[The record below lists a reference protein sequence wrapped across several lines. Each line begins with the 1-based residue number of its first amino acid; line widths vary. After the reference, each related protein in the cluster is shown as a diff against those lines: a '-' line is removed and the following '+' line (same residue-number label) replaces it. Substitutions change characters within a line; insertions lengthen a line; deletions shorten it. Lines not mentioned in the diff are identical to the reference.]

1 MHRRD
6 WLKGTSA
13 TGLALLTS
21 RWTIAANGAADL
33 SEKFPAFADAVLAKA
48 KDLGASFADLHFTQI
63 DEESLF
69 VREEMV
75 QGVNASSSLGCSVR
89 VLVDGAWGFAASG
102 EISQPR
108 LLALV
113 ESAVAF
119 AKGQGGWRARPVE
132 IETLPSHTGR
142 WDMPVAVDPFTVSI
156 EEKVERLLGINRA
169 ALGKGASYCNSHVSA
184 VRERKWLA
192 NSFGT
197 RIEQSRVRIH
207 PSFSVTLV
215 DPKKGEFA
223 SCNSTRPPRAAGYEH
238 LGEWD
243 AAGESALAVEQAKE
257 KMAAPSVK
265 PGKRDL
271 VIAPSN
277 LWLTIHE
284 TVGHPTELDRA
295 LGYEANFAG
304 TSFCTP
310 DKLDT
315 LQYGSGIVNLYADRT
330 AGGGLSTVMWD
341 DDGVKTLGKEFPI
354 VKDGVFR
361 NFQMALGQ
369 AAMIGREGGS
379 NGCAFADSFDA
390 FPIQRMPNIS
400 LQPGR
405 DNAVTAESLIA
416 DVEDGIYIDGNG
428 SWSIDQQRYN
438 FQFTGQVFHRILNG
452 KLDGMYRDV
461 AYQGNSVDFWNA
473 CDGLGGAP
481 TYELGGA
488 MNCGKGQP
496 QQVAP
501 VSHGAVPA
509 RFRQINVLNT
519 AEQSGK
525 DIAAAVR
532 GNPAKACDC
541 SGDSREWA

>member
-1 MHRRD
+1 MQRRD
-6 WLKGTSA
+6 WLKGTTA
-13 TGLALLTS
+13 AGLALLSS
-21 RWTIAANGAADL
+21 RWTLSANAAAGL
-33 SEKFPAFADAVLAKA
+33 SDRFPALADAVLARA
-48 KDLGASFADLHFTQI
+48 TSLGASFADLHLMQT
-63 DEESLF
+63 DSESLF

-75 QGVNASSSLGCSVR
+75 QGVNAGSSLGCSVR

-102 EISQPR
+102 EITEAR

-113 ESAVAF
+113 ESAVAI
-119 AKGQGGWRARPVE
+119 AKGQGGWRARPIE
-132 IETLPSHTGR
+132 IETLPAFTGT
-142 WDMPVAVDPFTVSI
+142 WELPIAIDPFTVPL
-156 EEKVERLLGINRA
+156 EEKVERLLDINRA
-169 ALGKGASYCNSHVSA
+169 AMEKGASYCNSHVSA

-192 NSFGT
+192 NTFGT

-207 PSFSVTLV
+207 PSFSVTVV

-223 SCNSTRPPRAAGYEH
+223 TRSSLRPPRAAGWEH
-238 LGEWD
+238 LTGWD
-243 AAGESALAVEQAKE
+243 AAAESALAVEQAKE
-257 KMAAPSVK
+257 KMAAPSVTA
-265 PGKRDL
+265 GKYDL

-310 DKLDT
+310 DKLDS
-315 LQYGSGIVNLYADRT
+315 LQYGSGIVNLHADRT
-330 AGGGLSTVMWD
+330 AVGGLSTVMWD

-369 AAMIGREGGS
+369 AALIGREGGS
-379 NGCAFADSFDA
+379 NGCAYADSFDA

-400 LQPGR
+400 LQPGPDKTIKA
-405 DNAVTAESLIA
+405 DNLIA
-416 DVEDGIYIDGNG
+416 DVENGIYIEGNG

-438 FQFTGQVFHRILNG
+438 FQFTGQVFHRIRDG
-452 KLDGMYRDV
+452 KLDGMFRDV
-461 AYQGNSVDFWNA
+461 AYQGNSVDFWKA
-473 CDGLGGAP
+473 CDGLGGEP
-481 TYELGGA
+481 SYELGGA

-509 RFRQINVLNT
+509 RFRQIKVLNT
-519 AEQSGK
+519 TTESGK
-525 DIAAAVR
+525 DIAAALSR
-532 GNPAKACDC
+532 PEGGCDC
-541 SGDSREWA
+541 SGATPSWA

>member
-1 MHRRD
+1 MQRRD
-6 WLKGTSA
+6 WLKGTTA
-13 TGLALLTS
+13 AGLALLSS
-21 RWTIAANGAADL
+21 RWTLSANAAAGL
-33 SEKFPAFADAVLAKA
+33 SDRFPALADAVLARA
-48 KDLGASFADLHFTQI
+48 TSLGASFADLHLMQT
-63 DEESLF
+63 DSESLF

-75 QGVNASSSLGCSVR
+75 QGVNAGSSLGCSVR

-102 EISQPR
+102 EITEAR

-113 ESAVAF
+113 ESAVAI
-119 AKGQGGWRARPVE
+119 AKGQGGWRARPIE
-132 IETLPSHTGR
+132 IETLPAFTGS
-142 WDMPVAVDPFTVSI
+142 WELPIAIDPFSVPL

-169 ALGKGASYCNSHVSA
+169 AMEKGASYCNSHVSA

-192 NSFGT
+192 NTFGT

-207 PSFSVTLV
+207 PSFSVTVV

-223 SCNSTRPPRAAGYEH
+223 TRSSLRPPRAAGWEH
-238 LGEWD
+238 LTGWD
-243 AAGESALAVEQAKE
+243 AAAESALAVEQAKE
-257 KMAAPSVK
+257 KMAAPSVTA
-265 PGKRDL
+265 GKYDL

-310 DKLDT
+310 DKLDS
-315 LQYGSGIVNLYADRT
+315 LQYGSGIVNLQADRT
-330 AGGGLSTVMWD
+330 AVGGLSTVMWD

-369 AAMIGREGGS
+369 AALIGREGGS
-379 NGCAFADSFDA
+379 NGCAYADSFDA

-400 LQPGR
+400 LQPGPDKTIKA
-405 DNAVTAESLIA
+405 DNLIA
-416 DVEDGIYIDGNG
+416 DVENGIYIEGNG

-438 FQFTGQVFHRILNG
+438 FQFTGQVFHRIRDG
-452 KLDGMYRDV
+452 KLDGMFRDV
-461 AYQGNSVDFWNA
+461 AYQGNSVDFWKA
-473 CDGLGGAP
+473 CDGLGGEP
-481 TYELGGA
+481 SYELGGA

-509 RFRQINVLNT
+509 RFRQIKVLNT
-519 AEQSGK
+519 ATESGK
-525 DIAAAVR
+525 DIAAALSR
-532 GNPAKACDC
+532 PEEGCDC
-541 SGDSREWA
+541 SGATPSWA

>member
-6 WLKGTSA
+6 WLKGTTA
-13 TGLALLTS
+13 AGIALLSS
-21 RWTIAANGAADL
+21 RWTMAADTAAGIADR
-33 SEKFPAFADAVLAKA
+33 FPALADAVLAKA
-48 KDLGASFADLHFTQI
+48 ASLGASFADLRLMQF

-75 QGVNASSSLGCSVR
+75 QGVSASSSLGGSVR
-89 VLVDGAWGFAASG
+89 VLVGGAWGFAAGG
-102 EISQPR
+102 EITEAR
-108 LLALV
+108 LLTLV
-113 ESAVAF
+113 ESAVAM
-119 AKGQGGWRARPVE
+119 AKGQAGWRARPVE
-132 IETLPSHTGR
+132 IETLPAHTGA
-142 WDMPVAVDPFTVSI
+142 WHQPVATDPFTVPL
-156 EEKVERLLGINRA
+156 EEKVGMLLGINRA
-169 ALGKGASYCNSHVSA
+169 ALAKGASYCNSHVAA

-197 RIEQSRVRIH
+197 RVEQSRMRLH
-207 PSFSVTLV
+207 PSFGVTVV

-223 SCNSTRPPRAAGYEH
+223 SRASFRPPRSAGWEH
-238 LGEWD
+238 LADWD
-243 AAGESALAVEQAKE
+243 AAAESALAVEQAKE
-257 KMAAPSVK
+257 KMAAPSVT
-265 PGKRDL
+265 PGQYDL

-284 TVGHPTELDRA
+284 TVGHPTELDRS

-310 DKLDT
+310 DKLDS
-315 LQYGSGIVNLYADRT
+315 LQYGSEIVNLFADRT

-354 VKDGVFR
+354 VEKGVFR

-369 AAMIGREGGS
+369 AALIGREGGS

-400 LQPGR
+400 LQPGP
-405 DNAVTAESLIA
+405 DNTANAETLIA
-416 DVEDGIYIDGNG
+416 GVEDGIYIEGNG

-438 FQFTGQVFHRILNG
+438 FQFTGQVFHRIKNG
-452 KLDGMYRDV
+452 KLDGMLRDV
-461 AYQGNSVDFWNA
+461 AYQGNSVDFWKA
-473 CDGLGGAP
+473 CDGLGGQP
-481 TYELGGA
+481 SYELGGA

-501 VSHGAVPA
+501 VSHGAPPA
-509 RFRQINVLNT
+509 RFRRINVLNT
-519 AEQSGK
+519 AAESGK
-525 DIAAAVR
+525 DVAANGR
-532 GNPAKACDC
+532 GGC
-541 SGDSREWA
+541 SAGRSAWA

>member
-6 WLKGTSA
+6 WLKGTTA
-13 TGLALLTS
+13 AGIALLSS
-21 RWTIAANGAADL
+21 RWTMAADTAAGIAAR
-33 SEKFPAFADAVLAKA
+33 FPALADAVLAKA
-48 KDLGASFADLHFTQI
+48 ASLGASFSDLRLMQF

-75 QGVNASSSLGCSVR
+75 QGVSASSSLGGSVR
-89 VLVDGAWGFAASG
+89 VLVGGAWGFAASG
-102 EISQPR
+102 EITEAR

-113 ESAVAF
+113 ESAVAM
-119 AKGQGGWRARPVE
+119 AKGQAGWRARPVE
-132 IETLPSHTGR
+132 IETLPAHTGA
-142 WDMPVAVDPFTVSI
+142 WHQPVATDPFTVPL
-156 EEKVERLLGINRA
+156 EEKVGMLLGINRA
-169 ALGKGASYCNSHVSA
+169 ALAKGASYCNSHVAA

-197 RIEQSRVRIH
+197 RVEQSRMRLH
-207 PSFSVTLV
+207 PSFGVTVV

-223 SCNSTRPPRAAGYEH
+223 SRASFRPPRSAGWEH
-238 LGEWD
+238 LADWD
-243 AAGESALAVEQAKE
+243 AAAESALAVEQAKE
-257 KMAAPSVK
+257 KMAAPSVT
-265 PGKRDL
+265 PGQYDL

-284 TVGHPTELDRA
+284 TVGHPTELDRS

-310 DKLDT
+310 DKLDS
-315 LQYGSGIVNLYADRT
+315 LQYGSEIVNLYADRT

-354 VKDGVFR
+354 VEKGVFR

-369 AAMIGREGGS
+369 AALIGRTGGS

-400 LQPGR
+400 LQPGP
-405 DNAVTAESLIA
+405 DNAANAETLIA
-416 DVEDGIYIDGNG
+416 GVEDGIYIEGNG

-438 FQFTGQVFHRILNG
+438 FQFTGQVFHRIRNG
-452 KLDGMYRDV
+452 KLDGMLRDV
-461 AYQGNSVDFWNA
+461 AYQGNSVDFWKA
-473 CDGLGGAP
+473 CDGLGGQP
-481 TYELGGA
+481 SYELGGA

-501 VSHGAVPA
+501 VSHGAPPA
-509 RFRQINVLNT
+509 RFRRINVLNT
-519 AEQSGK
+519 AAESGK
-525 DIAAAVR
+525 DVAANGR
-532 GNPAKACDC
+532 GGC
-541 SGDSREWA
+541 SAGRSAWA

>member
-1 MHRRD
+1 MQRRD
-6 WLKGTSA
+6 WLKGTTA
-13 TGLALLTS
+13 AGLALLSS
-21 RWTIAANGAADL
+21 RWMLSANAAAGL
-33 SEKFPAFADAVLAKA
+33 SERFPALADAVLTKA
-48 KDLGASFADLHFTQI
+48 TSLGASFADLHLMQT
-63 DEESLF
+63 DSESLF

-75 QGVNASSSLGCSVR
+75 QGVNAGSTLGCSVR
-89 VLVDGAWGFAASG
+89 VLVAGAWGFAASG
-102 EISQPR
+102 EITEAR

-113 ESAVAF
+113 ESAVAI
-119 AKGQGGWRARPVE
+119 AKGQSGWRARPVE
-132 IETLPSHTGR
+132 IETLPAFTGT
-142 WDMPVAVDPFTVSI
+142 WEMPIAVDPFTVAL

-169 ALGKGASYCNSHVSA
+169 AIGKGASYCNAHVSA

-192 NSFGT
+192 NTFGT

-207 PSFSVTLV
+207 PSFSVTVV

-223 SCNSTRPPRAAGYEH
+223 TRSSMRPPRAAGWEH
-238 LGEWD
+238 LTEWD
-243 AAGESALAVEQAKE
+243 AAAESAQAVEQARE
-257 KMAAPSVK
+257 KMAAPSVSA
-265 PGKRDL
+265 GKYDL

-310 DKLDT
+310 DKLDS
-315 LQYGSGIVNLYADRT
+315 LQYGSGIVNLFADRS
-330 AGGGLSTVMWD
+330 AEGGLSTVMWD
-341 DDGVKTLGKEFPI
+341 DDGVKTQGKEFPI

-369 AAMIGREGGS
+369 AALIGREGGS
-379 NGCAFADSFDA
+379 NGCAYADSFDA

-400 LQPGR
+400 LQPGP
-405 DNAVTAESLIA
+405 DNTTNADSLIA
-416 DVEDGIYIDGNG
+416 GVENGIFIEGNG

-438 FQFTGQVFHRILNG
+438 FQFTGQVFNRIHNG
-452 KLDGMYRDV
+452 KLDGMFRDV
-461 AYQGNSVDFWNA
+461 AYQGNSVDFWKA
-473 CDGLGGAP
+473 CDGLGGES

-519 AEQSGK
+519 AAESGK
-525 DIAAAVR
+525 TIAAALAR
-532 GNPAKACDC
+532 PEKGCDC
-541 SGDSREWA
+541 SGATPSWA

>member
-1 MHRRD
+1 MQRRD
-6 WLKGTSA
+6 WLKGTTA
-13 TGLALLTS
+13 AGLALLSS
-21 RWTIAANGAADL
+21 RWTLSANAAAGL
-33 SEKFPAFADAVLAKA
+33 SERFPALADAVLAKA
-48 KDLGASFADLHFTQI
+48 TSLGASFADLHLMQT
-63 DEESLF
+63 DSESLF

-75 QGVNASSSLGCSVR
+75 QGVNAGSTLGCSVR

-102 EISQPR
+102 EITEAR

-113 ESAVAF
+113 ESAVAI
-119 AKGQGGWRARPVE
+119 AKGQSGWRARPVE
-132 IETLPSHTGR
+132 IETLPAFTGT
-142 WDMPVAVDPFTVSI
+142 WEMPIAVDPFTVAL

-169 ALGKGASYCNSHVSA
+169 AIGKGASYCNAHVSA

-192 NSFGT
+192 NTFGT

-207 PSFSVTLV
+207 PSFSVTVV

-223 SCNSTRPPRAAGYEH
+223 TRSSLRPPRAAGWEH
-238 LGEWD
+238 LTEWD
-243 AAGESALAVEQAKE
+243 AAAESALAVEQARE
-257 KMAAPSVK
+257 KMAAPSVTA
-265 PGKRDL
+265 GKYDL

-315 LQYGSGIVNLYADRT
+315 LQYGSGIVNLFADRS
-330 AGGGLSTVMWD
+330 AEGGLSTVIWD
-341 DDGVKTLGKEFPI
+341 DDGVKTQGKEFPI

-369 AAMIGREGGS
+369 AALIGREGGS
-379 NGCAFADSFDA
+379 NGCAYADSFDA

-400 LQPGR
+400 LQPGP
-405 DNAVTAESLIA
+405 DNTTNADSLIA
-416 DVEDGIYIDGNG
+416 DVENGIFIEGNG

-438 FQFTGQVFHRILNG
+438 FQFTGQVFHRIRNG
-452 KLDGMYRDV
+452 KLDGMFRDV
-461 AYQGNSVDFWNA
+461 AYQGNSVDFWKA
-473 CDGLGGAP
+473 CDGLGGES

-519 AEQSGK
+519 AAESGK
-525 DIAAAVR
+525 TIAAALAR
-532 GNPAKACDC
+532 PEKGCDC
-541 SGDSREWA
+541 SGANHSWA

>member
-1 MHRRD
+1 MNRRN
-6 WLKGTSA
+6 WLKGTTA
-13 TGLALLTS
+13 TGIALLSS
-21 RWTIAANGAADL
+21 RWAVSADAAADL
-33 SEKFPAFADAVLAKA
+33 SGRFPALADAVLSRAA
-48 KDLGASFADLHFTQI
+48 ALGASFADLHLMQTE
-63 DEESLF
+63 EESLY

-75 QGVNASSSLGCSVR
+75 QGVGAESSLGGSVR

-102 EISQPR
+102 EITEAR

-113 ESAVAF
+113 ESAVAL

-132 IETLPSHTGR
+132 IEDLPAHTGR
-142 WDMPVAVDPFTVSI
+142 WEMPVTVDPFAVPLD
-156 EEKVERLLGINRA
+156 EKVERLLAINRA
-169 ALGKGASYCNSHVSA
+169 ALGQGAGYCHSYVSA

-197 RIEQSRVRIH
+197 RVEQSRVRLH
-207 PSFSVTLV
+207 PGFGVTVV

-223 SCNSTRPPRAAGYEH
+223 SRASLRPPRAAGWEH
-238 LGEWD
+238 LSEWD
-243 AAGESALAVEQAKE
+243 AAVEAALAVEQAKE
-257 KMAAPSVK
+257 KMAAPPVK
-265 PGKRDL
+265 PGRYDL

-277 LWLTIHE
+277 LWLTVHE

-310 DKLDT
+310 EKLDT
-315 LQYGSGIVNLYADRT
+315 LQYGSGLVNLFADRS
-330 AGGGLSTVMWD
+330 AGGGLATVRWD
-341 DDGVKTLGKEFPI
+341 DDGVETAGKEFPI

-369 AAMIGREGGS
+369 AALIGREGGS
-379 NGCAFADSFDA
+379 NGCAYADGFDA

-400 LQPGR
+400 LQPGT
-405 DNAVTAESLIA
+405 DGSVTAESLVA
-416 DVEDGIYIDGNG
+416 DVEDGLYIEGNG

-438 FQFTGQVFHRILNG
+438 FQFTGQVFHRIRGG
-452 KLDGMYRDV
+452 KLDGMVRDA

-488 MNCGKGQP
+488 FNCGKGQP

-509 RFRQINVLNT
+509 RFRQVNVLNT
-519 AEQSGK
+519 AAESGK
-525 DIAAAVR
+525 EVAGIGFSCSAR
-532 GNPAKACDC
+532 G
-541 SGDSREWA
+541 RWA